1 MRRTL
6 VGLVALACLSGCAS
20 GGSREGDPPQARD
33 MSTSD
38 PATAGADGGGR
49 FPGAQTRQALGWKD
63 ATEGEVGT
71 LVYVT
76 QMRGKKGN
84 QPGAIIFSSDPGN
97 AHFRR
102 RASSLFVVLRLY
114 KSEMSW
120 LEEELGGLGLEQLP
134 WVPEENYDAKI
145 GPARAFHYYKAGK
158 RRYVVKDELTLA
170 DKRTFRRV
178 EDRLLELTFL
188 R

>member
-6 VGLVALACLSGCAS
+6 AGIVALACLAGCTS
-20 GGSREGDPPQARD
+20 GGSSADDPPQVRD
-33 MSTSD
+33 MTQ
-38 PATAGADGGGR
+38 GAAEPGEGEAR
-49 FPGAQTRQALGWKD
+49 FAGAQTRPALNWKD
-63 ATEGEVGT
+63 TTEGEIST

-84 QPGAIIFSSDPGN
+84 QPGAIIFSSDPTS
-97 AHFRR
+97 AHFLR
-102 RASSLFVVLRLY
+102 RANPVFVVLRLY
-114 KSEMSW
+114 KSEMAW
-120 LEEELGGLGLEQLP
+120 LEDELGGLGLEELA

-145 GPARAFHYYKAGK
+145 GPARAFHYYKGGK
-158 RRYVVKDELTLA
+158 RRYVVKDELSIA
-170 DKRTFRRV
+170 DKRKFRKI

>member
-6 VGLVALACLSGCAS
+6 AGLVAVACLAGCTSSGS
-20 GGSREGDPPQARD
+20 SEGDPPQVRD
-33 MSTSD
+33 VTADSPE
-38 PATAGADGGGR
+38 PAGDEPR
-49 FPGAQTRQALGWKD
+49 FAGAQTRSALNWKD
-63 ATEGEVGT
+63 PSQGEVAT

-76 QMRGKKGN
+76 QMRGKSGN
-84 QPGAIIFSSDPGN
+84 QPGAIIFGSDPTN
-97 AHFRR
+97 AHFNR
-102 RASSLFVVLRLY
+102 RASPLFVVLRLL

-120 LEEELGGLGLEQLP
+120 LESELGGLGLGELP

-145 GPARAFHYYKAGK
+145 GPTRALHYYKASK
-158 RRYVVKDELTLA
+158 RRYVLKDSLTLA
-170 DKRTFRRV
+170 EKRKFRQI

>member
-6 VGLVALACLSGCAS
+6 VGLLALACLAGCAS
-20 GGSREGDPPQARD
+20 DDAGSGGGAPLARD
-33 MSTSD
+33 MTQ
-38 PATAGADGGGR
+38 GAEPRGDEPR
-49 FPGAQTRQALGWKD
+49 FAGAQTRPAVNWKD
-63 ATEGEVGT
+63 SSAGEIST

-84 QPGAIIFSSDPGN
+84 QPGAIIFGSDPKN

-102 RASSLFVVLRLY
+102 RASPIFVVLRLY

-120 LEEELGGLGLEQLP
+120 LEEELGRLGLEQLP
-134 WVPEENYDAKI
+134 WVSQEDYDAKI
-145 GPARAFHYYKAGK
+145 GPARALHYYKGGK
-158 RRYVVKDELTLA
+158 RRYVIKDELSIA
-170 DKRTFRRV
+170 DKRSFRQI